1 MAMTDPIADM
11 LTRIRNAG
19 KAKLKSV
26 DVPGSKLK
34 IEIAK
39 VMQEQGYIKNF
50 KIIEDDKQ
58 GVLRLYLKYD
68 EKQIHAVYGLER
80 VSKPS
85 RRIYSKSQDI
95 KPIGPAGK
103 PPGWTHGKIIMVFLT
118 PVSPAVHR
126 FYFKNVPPFVPPF
139 INLI

>member
-39 VMQEQGYIKNF
+39 VMQEQGYIKNY

-58 GVLRLYLKYD
+58 GILRLYLKYD
-68 EKQIHAVYGLER
+68 EKQTHAVYGLER

-85 RRIYSKSQDI
+85 RRMYSKSQDI
-95 KPIGPAGK
+95 KPVLNGLGIAILSTSKGIITDSAARKAGV
-103 PPGWTHGKIIMVFLT
+103 GGEVICTVW
-118 PVSPAVHR
+118 
-126 FYFKNVPPFVPPF
+126 
-139 INLI
+139 